1 MASSPGVL
9 SGHALRLLSK
19 LLLLTLPVAA
29 ASQQQTP
36 HHAPAAKAQVLAPGY
51 SALEFPAPEPGSYAL
66 PPLGP
71 AADGVLLDSSG
82 TAVRLHELYDDKTI
96 VLSFIYTSCPDLN
109 GCPLATFVLAQIQKR
124 LATDASTKD
133 NVRIVSI
140 SFDPVNDTPG
150 VMADYGQ
157 AFRSGAVDWHFLTAE
172 SEDSLNPILED
183 YDQFVIRDRG
193 PDGKALTTM
202 SHVLRVYLID
212 ADKRVRNIYSP
223 SFLHPDLLY
232 ADIRTVLPS
241 E

>member
-1 MASSPGVL
+1 M
-9 SGHALRLLSK
+9 RLLAS

-29 ASQQQTP
+29 ASQQQAP
-36 HHAPAAKAQVLAPGY
+36 HHAPAAKTQVLAPGY

-82 TAVRLHELYDDKTI
+82 TAVRLHELFDDKTV
-96 VLSFIYTSCPDLN
+96 VLSFIYTSCPDVN
-109 GCPLATFVLAQIQKR
+109 GCPLATFVLAQVQKR
-124 LATDASTKD
+124 LAADETTKE
-133 NVRIVSI
+133 NVRLVSI
-140 SFDPVNDTPG
+140 SFDPANDTPG
-150 VMADYGQ
+150 VMAEYGQ
-157 AFRSGAVDWHFLTAE
+157 AFRRGTVDWRFLTAE
-172 SEDSLNPILED
+172 SEDRLDPILDD

-193 PDGKALTTM
+193 PDGKALSTM

-223 SFLHPDLLY
+223 SYLHPDLLY
-232 ADIRTVLPS
+232 ADVRSVLES